1 MSSNYVKKHFRKN
14 MKKDITQMRFFAAE
28 LRRELDN
35 AAVEGCYCE
44 VEAFADGTEQ
54 PKIKVKSSAA
64 NLDQTTLYCLDEVVE
79 YCQANELH
87 HYVTVETLLSGSAI
101 PVIIIF

>member
-1 MSSNYVKKHFRKN
+1 

-35 AAVEGCYCE
+35 AAVEGSYCE
-44 VEAFADGTEQ
+44 VETFEDGTEQ
-54 PKIKVKSSAA
+54 PKIKVRPSTV
-64 NLDQTTLYCLDEVVE
+64 NLDQTSLYCLEEVVE

-87 HYVTVETLLSGSAI
+87 QYITVEQQLSGTAI

>member
-1 MSSNYVKKHFRKN
+1 

-28 LRRELDN
+28 LRRELEKC
-35 AAVEGCYCE
+35 AIEGCYCE
-44 VEAFADGTEQ
+44 VETFEDGTGQ
-54 PKIKVKSSAA
+54 PKIKVKSSAV
-64 NLDQTTLYCLDEVVE
+64 NLDQCSLYCLDEVVE

-87 HYVTVETLLSGSAI
+87 QYITVEQQLSGTSI

>member
-1 MSSNYVKKHFRKN
+1 

-28 LRRELDN
+28 LRKELDN
-35 AAVEGCYCE
+35 TAVEGCYCE
-44 VEAFADGTEQ
+44 VEAFEDNTDQ
-54 PKIKVKSSAA
+54 PKIKVRSSER
-64 NLDQTTLYCLDEVVE
+64 NFDQCSLYCLDEVSE

-87 HYVTVETLLSGSAI
+87 QYITVEQLHSGTVI